1 MTRALHAQLTG
12 GRLLAALIVAGAL
25 AMRRSRPRHR
35 AVPRPPAAPAAHF
48 HPFTIVSPNFR
59 DGGFLPVSAEFG
71 RPGSKGSGC
80 SGKNLAPT
88 LTWYNM
94 PAGTKSFVLAF
105 SPPRAT
111 TYTGTCVGITGR
123 VGRPLLGT
131 CSRLQPPAPARRAAR
146 MTNLRATAGLA
157 PSSRSRTDRRVS
169 ARLSDDL
176 VPSTTLAS
184 PGYDGQPAGPTGRSC
199 HDNVAPAAARGKS
212 QDLVFRPRLVG
223 WPDLFDMTAA
233 RSWALDRRPFIGPW
247 LGAEV
252 DE

>member
-35 AVPRPPAAPAAHF
+35 AAPRLSTAPAAHF

-88 LTWYNM
+88 LIWYNVR
-94 PAGTKSFVLAF
+94 PGPKAS
-105 SPPRAT
+105 SWPSHPPHAT

-131 CSRLQPPAPARRAAR
+131 CSRLQPPAPAPRPAR

-157 PSSRSRTDRRVS
+157 PSSRSRTDRRFYVRPSRRVATLRDRWHSPAWLVQGHPGPIGGDDGNCEKCEQRAEATGKRGRALRDGHGGS
-169 ARLSDDL
+169 ARSE
-176 VPSTTLAS
+176 P
-184 PGYDGQPAGPTGRSC
+184 
-199 HDNVAPAAARGKS
+199 H
-212 QDLVFRPRLVG
+212 
-223 WPDLFDMTAA
+223 
-233 RSWALDRRPFIGPW
+233 
-247 LGAEV
+247 
-252 DE
+252 